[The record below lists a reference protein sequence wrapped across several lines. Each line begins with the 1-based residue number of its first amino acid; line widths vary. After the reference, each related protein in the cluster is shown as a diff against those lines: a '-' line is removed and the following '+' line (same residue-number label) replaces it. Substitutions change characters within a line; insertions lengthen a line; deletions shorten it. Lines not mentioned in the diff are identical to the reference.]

1 MVSSK
6 NPGCGPTYFMR
17 HFYSI
22 NTQICLP
29 ASAVLTPDCSRLSSS
44 SAHCFWFLFLG
55 RNVICFWTWLCLCIF
70 LYHCSVFG
78 TIKNLKAESYTTHL
92 ARSLPP
98 GLPPVVTQAPDSLFT
113 VMKEPNLLRGLRREK
128 VGLSFNTLL
137 NMIYMPLSVTEPFP
151 HSRTIPYHTIEM
163 NITSTRFFSMQSL
176 LFTEIV
182 CT

>member
-1 MVSSK
+1 M
-6 NPGCGPTYFMR
+6 
-17 HFYSI
+17 
-22 NTQICLP
+22 
-29 ASAVLTPDCSRLSSS
+29 
-44 SAHCFWFLFLG
+44 
-55 RNVICFWTWLCLCIF
+55 
-70 LYHCSVFG
+70 FG

-163 NITSTRFFSMQSL
+163 NITSIRPLDKQTFLIKRGSLCTREKAEKNRANSL
-176 LFTEIV
+176 SRRDKLLLQQKGGFAS
-182 CT
+182 